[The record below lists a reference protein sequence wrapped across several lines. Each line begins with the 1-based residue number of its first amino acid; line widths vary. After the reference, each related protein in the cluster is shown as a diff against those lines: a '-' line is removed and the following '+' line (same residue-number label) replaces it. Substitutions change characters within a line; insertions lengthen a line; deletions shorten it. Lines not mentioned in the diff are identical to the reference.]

1 MLRQLYSIPA
11 INWLRDVVAT
21 IIVGRIVKVSLL
33 IVIMFAYSTYT
44 GYLKR
49 QEVSANFN
57 LDSIHYIVSGKNCK
71 FIFDGD
77 SLDVIHRK
85 SLTFAPS
92 DMVECPP
99 EDVDFLREVSNQH
112 ESKTRGIYVGDVYVT
127 YIIAFVL
134 FTLSTLITLGNGHTP
149 NISRAISLATVIG
162 SWLIVSALLFPM
174 TYRDYSDGAIHE
186 YNNKEYYVIS
196 AILSKDGEEFI
207 TTSKSFLS
215 MNRDLKANFPK
226 PLTAL

>member
-1 MLRQLYSIPA
+1 MLKQLYSIPA
-11 INWLRDVVAT
+11 INWLSDVIAT

-33 IVIMFAYSTYT
+33 IAIMFAYSTYT

-85 SLTFAPS
+85 SLTFAS
-92 DMVECPP
+92 SNMVKCPP

-127 YIIAFVL
+127 YIIAFVV
-134 FTLSTLITLGNGHTP
+134 FTLSTLITLGNGHAP
-149 NISRAISLATVIG
+149 NISRAISLVTVIG

-174 TYRDYSDGAIHE
+174 TYRDYGSGAIHE
-186 YNNKEYYVIS
+186 YAGSQYYVTSVIIS
-196 AILSKDGEEFI
+196 NDGKYYI
-207 TTSKSFLS
+207 TTSESFLS
-215 MNRDLKANFPK
+215 MNRDLKSNFAK
-226 PLTAL
+226 QITML

>member
-1 MLRQLYSIPA
+1 MLKQLYSIPA

-21 IIVGRIVKVSLL
+21 IIVGRIVIVSLL
-33 IVIMFAYSTYT
+33 IVIMFVHDTYT

-57 LDSIHYIVSGKNCK
+57 LNSMHYIVSGKNCK

-99 EDVDFLREVSNQH
+99 ENVDFLREVSNQH
-112 ESKTRGIYVGDVYVT
+112 ESKARGIYVGDVYFT

-149 NISRAISLATVIG
+149 NISRAISLVTVIG

-174 TYRDYSDGAIHE
+174 TYRDYSDGAKHE
-186 YNNKEYYVIS
+186 YAGSQYYVIS
-196 AILSKDGEEFI
+196 AIVSNDGEYYIE
-207 TTSKSFLS
+207 TSESFLS
-215 MNRDLKANFPK
+215 MNRDLKSNFAK
-226 PLTAL
+226 QITML